1 MLNQNVSGASKEQ
14 QLGMLSEILEKIEGL
29 ESKVG
34 AQLLKAKRLNNASAA
49 EPPKSHLSQTLAKKF
64 ASSTGKA

>member
-1 MLNQNVSGASKEQ
+1 
-14 QLGMLSEILEKIEGL
+14 MLSEILEKIEGL

-34 AQLLKAKRLNNASAA
+34 AQLLKAKRLNNASAV
-49 EPPKSHLSQTLAKKF
+49 EPPKSYLSQTLAKKF